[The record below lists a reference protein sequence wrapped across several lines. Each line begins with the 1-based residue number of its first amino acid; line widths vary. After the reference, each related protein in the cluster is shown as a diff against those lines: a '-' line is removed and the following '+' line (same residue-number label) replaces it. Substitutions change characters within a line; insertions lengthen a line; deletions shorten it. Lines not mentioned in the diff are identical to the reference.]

1 MWHKYILAAGPAWA
15 SWFNPAMSQQYCIYA
30 GQIVQHSVCTV
41 PGWSHY
47 EHAPAAVGK
56 FFWLAMTMIALR
68 SFSGKRSSHVASVLK
83 NRKAKCSRM
92 AARPVCSS
100 VPRIRS
106 SVSNC
111 AGSHYL
117 DVPGKVCV
125 RGAVTGVPRSA
136 ITCEFPCSR
145 VLPVTSF
152 HIQAPLLV
160 RTCQQN
166 ISQLLLNQHLPC

>member
-1 MWHKYILAAGPAWA
+1 M
-15 SWFNPAMSQQYCIYA
+15 
-30 GQIVQHSVCTV
+30 

-100 VPRIRS
+100 VPRIDRAS
-106 SVSNC
+106 AIALAAIILTCQAKS
-111 AGSHYL
+111 
-117 DVPGKVCV
+117 VCV
-125 RGAVTGVPRSA
+125 V
-136 ITCEFPCSR
+136 
-145 VLPVTSF
+145 
-152 HIQAPLLV
+152 Q
-160 RTCQQN
+160 
-166 ISQLLLNQHLPC
+166 